1 MSSNF
6 PPAAKRVAIVADT
19 TLRCGQIGAETPS
32 NRTAGGDDRSGLTP
46 SGLGDLFR
54 DFDEIFSDYITLI
67 ADRCCQRAGDIPPM
81 SCDRLCVGFGR
92 YEVEVAFREGCR

>member
-1 MSSNF
+1 LV
-6 PPAAKRVAIVADT
+6 PKHRRIGRRAATIEV
-19 TLRCGQIGAETPS
+19 
-32 NRTAGGDDRSGLTP
+32 GLTP

-54 DFDEIFSDYITLI
+54 DFDEIFSDYITVI
-67 ADRCCQRAGDIPPM
+67 ADRYCQRAGDIPPM

>member
-67 ADRCCQRAGDIPPM
+67 AERDDGHSGSPRKSCMATCCQRADDI
-81 SCDRLCVGFGR
+81 
-92 YEVEVAFREGCR
+92 